1 MRLLPGLPRLAR
13 IAPTIELHS
22 GSAAP
27 SDWWDVNPLS
37 RTQNPQNPQNDTMEL
52 GSGDSG
58 YGSAPED
65 RLPSDNTYRL
75 EHRTPQTPETPRE
88 SVEGNAA
95 ASGIGAGVSS
105 HEVGNIDGN
114 TETAEQAAAGP
125 NAAAGVSGVPRALE
139 QNFDAHTSEPRRTNP
154 PGTELFIDDA
164 PALDEPVGMSKGE
177 VFFGLQC
184 GFTGKRCDLCR
195 GIPCAGS
202 IPVDGVSR

>member
-75 EHRTPQTPETPRE
+75 EHRTPQTPETLRE

-125 NAAAGVSGVPRALE
+125 NAAAGVSGVSLAVE
-139 QNFDAHTSEPRRTNP
+139 QNFDAHTSEPRGTNP
-154 PGTELFIDDA
+154 PA
-164 PALDEPVGMSKGE
+164 SPLDHPQGVTQAQMGL
-177 VFFGLQC
+177 FGLQC
-184 GFTGKRCDLCR
+184 ERTGLWCDRCQ
-195 GIPCAGS
+195 GIPCVNGL
-202 IPVDGVSR
+202 PLDGVSR